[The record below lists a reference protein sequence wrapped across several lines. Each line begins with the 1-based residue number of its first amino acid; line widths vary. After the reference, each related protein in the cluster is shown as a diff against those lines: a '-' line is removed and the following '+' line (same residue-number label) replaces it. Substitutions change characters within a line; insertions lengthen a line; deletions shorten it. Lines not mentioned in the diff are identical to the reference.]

1 MRPNALLVLPY
12 GAESGILIPT
22 TTKGFTMNTEK
33 GILTVGQ
40 MKAILANFSDDIQ
53 ICVANEDWYLNIAK
67 IELPELE
74 DTTRFAITFV
84 TSDDFDPRQN

>member
-1 MRPNALLVLPY
+1 VQLQQQER
-12 GAESGILIPT
+12 GAKE
-22 TTKGFTMNTEK
+22 MNTEK

-40 MKAILANFSDDIQ
+40 MKAILANFSDEIQ

>member
-1 MRPNALLVLPY
+1 
-12 GAESGILIPT
+12 
-22 TTKGFTMNTEK
+22 MNTEK

-53 ICVANEDWYLNIAK
+53 ICVANEDWYLNISQV
-67 IELPELE
+67 ELPESE

>member
-1 MRPNALLVLPY
+1 MRPDALLSLPY

-40 MKAILANFSDDIQ
+40 MKAILANFSDEIQ